1 MQIAGGVFNIKYEY
15 MAVSLQRQAYSFNFK
30 ADAQIWS
37 DVKHTSVN

>member
-1 MQIAGGVFNIKYEY
+1 MQIAGGVLDIKYEDV
-15 MAVSLQRQAYSFNFK
+15 AVSFQRQAYSFNFK